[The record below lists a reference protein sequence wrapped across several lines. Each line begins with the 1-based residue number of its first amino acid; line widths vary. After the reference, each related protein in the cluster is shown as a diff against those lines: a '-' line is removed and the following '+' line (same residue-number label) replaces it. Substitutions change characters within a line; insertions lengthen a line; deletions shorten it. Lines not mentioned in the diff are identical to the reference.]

1 MSSLCPSCYLN
12 GGREAHPAGPSTSG
26 VLIYRLE
33 KSGDVNYLQPIV
45 SCMHSQLAR
54 KADCFFTFNCV
65 GILSGFFFFFKSRHG
80 GGRGRKSWGKPLR
93 GHDCHEPLG
102 GSPELLFMPAMF
114 LSLHLYG

>member
-1 MSSLCPSCYLN
+1 MLQKRSDVSSLCPSCYLN

-65 GILSGFFFFFKSRHG
+65 GILSGFFFFFKVDMEEAEA
-80 GGRGRKSWGKPLR
+80 GRVGVS
-93 GHDCHEPLG
+93 HLG
-102 GSPELLFMPAMF
+102 DMTAMN
-114 LSLHLYG
+114 H

>member
-12 GGREAHPAGPSTSG
+12 GGRETRPAGPSTSG

-54 KADCFFTFNCV
+54 KADCFSLLIVLVSF
-65 GILSGFFFFFKSRHG
+65 LAFFFFKVDMDEAEA
-80 GGRGRKSWGKPLR
+80 GRVEVS
-93 GHDCHEPLG
+93 HLG
-102 GSPELLFMPAMF
+102 DMTAMN
-114 LSLHLYG
+114 H